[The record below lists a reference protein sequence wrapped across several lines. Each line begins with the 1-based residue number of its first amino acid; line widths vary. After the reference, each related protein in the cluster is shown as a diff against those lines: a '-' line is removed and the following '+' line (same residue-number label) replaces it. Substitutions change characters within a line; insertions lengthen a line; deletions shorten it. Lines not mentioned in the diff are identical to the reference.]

1 MSEARQTY
9 VNRIGTALGDEM
21 RTVEATAG
29 AGGVLTACSILREAG
44 FSQHHVCRETTT
56 SYDLARRAV
65 EDLGDAARDNAA
77 ASMGAILYSTCL
89 PANANLGDPREFER
103 TGDVK
108 HLMDFPASHLQADFG
123 FHGASVV
130 GLTQQACTS
139 LIGSMRLAR
148 ALLVSESDLENIL
161 CVTADRFPAGAKYEQ
176 AYNLISDGAA
186 ACIVSTKPEGFRI
199 VASHAITNGALAR
212 ASDDET
218 VGSYFTY
225 MHRIITETL
234 KRAGLAMAQIDW
246 IVPQNTNLNAWKIL
260 CHLLKFDVARVYL
273 ESIGDVGHIISSDNL
288 VNLQRLDQ
296 SGRIGS
302 GQRVLLVMAGFGLNW
317 QSMILEKC

>member
-1 MSEARQTY
+1 MGEPREAY
-9 VNRIGTALGDEM
+9 VNRIGTALGDEI
-21 RTVEATAG
+21 RTVEATSEK
-29 AGGVLTACSILREAG
+29 GGLLTACSTLRDAG
-44 FSQHHVCRETTT
+44 FTQHHVCSETTT
-56 SYDLARRAV
+56 AYDLARRAV
-65 EDLGDAARDNAA
+65 QDLGDVVRIHAAK
-77 ASMGAILYSTCL
+77 MGAILYSTCL
-89 PANANLGDPREFER
+89 PANANLGDPREFHR

-123 FHGASVV
+123 FDNASVI

-148 ALLVSESDLENIL
+148 SLLISEADLENIL
-161 CVTADRFPAGAKYEQ
+161 CVTADRFPIGAKYEQ

-186 ACIVSTKPEGFRI
+186 ACVVSAREDGFRI

-212 ASDDET
+212 ATDDET

-225 MHRIITETL
+225 MHRIINETL
-234 KRAGLAMAQIDW
+234 TKASLSMKEIDW

-260 CHLLKFDVARVYL
+260 CHLLKFDNARVYL
-273 ESIGDVGHIISSDNL
+273 DSIGEVGHIISSDNL

-296 SGRIGS
+296 SGRIQS